1 MVYKLGFIACIKC
14 NGKILRETF
23 KDGESVVR
31 IPFTSEYEISMKNL
45 ETRSA
50 LVKISIDDVDVN
62 DSQIIIEP
70 NSTTVLEGF
79 LKNFHVTNKFKFIEK
94 TEEISDFRGDRIGD
108 GLIRIEYTFEAPQPQ
123 ITYDYHYHHDH
134 HFHDWWWP
142 YYGPWYTY
150 TSYAANQSQS
160 SGVKGTV
167 GPSGDCGAIGP
178 SGDCGNVTAYSSS
191 IQCNNVQTQSFSND
205 QGITVPGAKSD
216 QTFQPGY
223 TGILETNSHVIIIRL
238 IGEKQ
243 GKKIEKAVFTNTKLS
258 CPTCGRKSRSDSKFC
273 KNCGTSL
280 T

>member
-1 MVYKLGFIACIKC
+1 MVYRQNLVAAIRCR
-14 NGKILRETF
+14 GKILRETF
-23 KDGESVVR
+23 GDGESIVKL
-31 IPFTSEYEISMKNL
+31 PFGSEYEILIKNL
-45 ETRSA
+45 ETRRV
-50 LVKISIDDVDVN
+50 LVNISIDGVKVSDG
-62 DSQIIIEP
+62 SIIVEP
-70 NSTTVLEGF
+70 NSSGHLEGF
-79 LKNFHVTNKFKFIEK
+79 VKGYSVKNKFKFIEK
-94 TEEISDFRGDRIGD
+94 TEEISDHRGDRIDD
-108 GLIRIEYTFEAPQPQ
+108 GIIRVEYTFEAPQPQ

-142 YYGPWYTY
+142 YHGPWYTY
-150 TSYAANQSQS
+150 TSYGANQSQS
-160 SGVKGTV
+160 SGVKGAV
-167 GPSGDCGAIGP
+167 GP
-178 SGDCGNVTAYSSS
+178 SGDCGNVSTYSSS
-191 IQCNNVQTQSFSND
+191 IQCNNVQVQNFSNV